1 MLNFIQMI
9 RLKMIQTGQ
18 KLFFIPSKKNKMQM
32 NSNNKNAGK
41 TGKNTSKN
49 LFLHNKKTRWKLNI
63 HRFIW

>member
-49 LFLHNKKTRWKLNI
+49 LFLHNKKTR
-63 HRFIW
+63 